1 MQRVTGTSITMTR
14 GDTFKAN
21 IIITD
26 STGALYVPTEN
37 DEIRFA
43 LKADYNNKAP
53 LIMKV
58 IPHDTLMLLL
68 EPEDTKHLC
77 IGKYVYDIQIIF
89 ANGDV
94 DTFIDRATLTLTEEV
109 D

>member
-1 MQRVTGTSITMTR
+1 MQRVTGTNITMTR

-21 IIITD
+21 VVIMD
-26 STGALYVPTEN
+26 STGARYVPQEN

-53 LIMKV
+53 LIMKI
-58 IPHDTLMLLL
+58 IPNDTLLLRL
-68 EPEDTKHLC
+68 ESEDTKHLC

-94 DTFIDRATLTLTEEV
+94 DTFIDRATFTLTEEV